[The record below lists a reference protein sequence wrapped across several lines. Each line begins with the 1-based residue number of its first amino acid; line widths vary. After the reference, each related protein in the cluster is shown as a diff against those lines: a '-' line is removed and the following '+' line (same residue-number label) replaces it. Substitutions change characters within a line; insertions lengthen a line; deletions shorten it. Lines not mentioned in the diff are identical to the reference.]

1 MRKQSLIVLVITAVF
16 AAACAKRV
24 PEPAV
29 IAPGTPHITWIIMSG
44 DRDNP
49 DREFVCQSNP
59 RNDCV
64 VPVSRP
70 DAQVFSD
77 VHFYYHGAGAE
88 TKYTGS
94 INIGFFQGSSASHE
108 IQANTT
114 VKKTESIM
122 NQSVTSIVTATPG
135 TYAVSFALNASVTDT
150 GKSQP
155 IREQVSVV
163 VK

>member
-1 MRKQSLIVLVITAVF
+1 MHKLAVIVATIAAVLNST
-16 AAACAKRV
+16 CAKRV
-24 PEPAV
+24 PEPV
-29 IAPGTPHITWIIMSG
+29 DVAPGTPHVSWVIMSG
-44 DRDNP
+44 DSDNP

-59 RNDCV
+59 RTDCV
-64 VPVSRP
+64 LPASRP
-70 DAQVFSD
+70 DEQVFSD

-94 INIGFFQGSSASHE
+94 IDIGFFQGSPSSHT
-108 IQANTT
+108 IQANTV

-122 NQSVTSIVTATPG
+122 PHSITGVVTSTPG
-135 TYAVSFALNASVTDT
+135 TYALNFALEATVPDT

-155 IREQVSVV
+155 IRDRFQTV